1 MSHNTEV
8 SENIA
13 ESPEFL
19 NKPVGIVSKM
29 MHSYETRY

>member
-13 ESPEFL
+13 ESPEFF
-19 NKPVGIVSKM
+19 NKPVGIVREM
-29 MHSYETRY
+29 MHSYETGY